1 MLVAVPSPAL
11 GFAGRMNGARMSRR
25 KAAGIDSKQTP
36 GEAAVSAGAGA
47 GAPRFGANGMGETS
61 LPTKLSESWRV
72 FKIMAEFVDGFETLA
87 NLPPAVSVFGS
98 ARTKPDH
105 PIYAQA
111 EEASRKLAELGHPV
125 VTGGG
130 PGVMEAANK
139 GACEAGGI
147 SVGLNIA
154 LPREQTPNE
163 YQTIKLDF
171 DYFFCRKVMFLKYA
185 RAFLI
190 FPGGFG
196 TMDEVFEALTL
207 MQTEKID
214 PFPIVVMG
222 RDYWAGLLGWID
234 ATMSERFSNIEPRD
248 MELITLTDDVD
259 EAVERI
265 HTFMS
270 SIDPLSPHFDSGEG
284 TRTGIKSRRTM
295 PDLRRKKR

>member
-1 MLVAVPSPAL
+1 
-11 GFAGRMNGARMSRR
+11 MS
-25 KAAGIDSKQTP
+25 AAGSI
-36 GEAAVSAGAGA
+36 
-47 GAPRFGANGMGETS
+47 GETA
-61 LPTKLSESWRV
+61 LPAKLSESWRV

-98 ARTKPDH
+98 ARTPPDNA
-105 PIYAQA
+105 IYKQA
-111 EEASRKLAELGHPV
+111 ERAARRLAELGYPV
-125 VTGGG
+125 ITGGG

-154 LPREQTPNE
+154 LPHEQMPNP

-196 TMDEVFEALTL
+196 TMDECFEALTL

-214 PFPIVVMG
+214 PFPVVLVGTDYWSGLLDWIRSVMG
-222 RDYWAGLLGWID
+222 D
-234 ATMSERFSNIEPRD
+234 RFSNISPGD
-248 MELITLTDDVD
+248 LDLVTLTDDVE
-259 EAVERI
+259 EAIERI
-265 HTFMS
+265 HGFMS
-270 SIDPLSPHFDSGEG
+270 QSDRRATHFDSGEG
-284 TRTGIKSRRTM
+284 TRTGIKSRRSL
-295 PDLRRKKR
+295 PDLRRKKK